1 MEDLLLKSAKKISQT
16 STHFKRYLYHHIDR
30 NQRFVAIKGA
40 RGAGKTTLLIQIGKE
55 LMPQKSV
62 LYIALDDLYFTN
74 STLYSLAENFHLK
87 GGEVLL
93 LDEVHKY
100 QNWSREL
107 KLIYD
112 DFLDLKVIFTSSS
125 ILDIYKGESDL
136 SRRVV
141 NYVLKEMSYREFLIL
156 QKNILL
162 PSYSLS
168 EILAN
173 HSNIAIDLTQK
184 FKPYQYFDEYLKYG
198 AYPFY
203 KNDAALYHQKLIQT
217 ISLIL
222 EIDLPSIENID
233 YNTIVKIKRLL
244 FVLASNVPY
253 TPNISK
259 LSEQI
264 GLTRNALIHVL
275 QLMDKAF
282 LTHSLYQQ
290 SKSISSLNKPDK
302 IWLRNTNLMY
312 ALSKDNT
319 NIGTVRETFVLQ
331 SISELHTI
339 SLPQNGDV
347 FVDQLYTFEIGGKSK
362 TNKQIAQTENAYL
375 LKDNIEIGLNNMI
388 PIWLFGFLY

>member
-1 MEDLLLKSAKKISQT
+1 M
-16 STHFKRYLYHHIDR
+16 
-30 NQRFVAIKGA
+30 
-40 RGAGKTTLLIQIGKE
+40 
-55 LMPQKSV
+55 
-62 LYIALDDLYFTN
+62 
-74 STLYSLAENFHLK
+74 
-87 GGEVLL
+87 
-93 LDEVHKY
+93 
-100 QNWSREL
+100 
-107 KLIYD
+107 
-112 DFLDLKVIFTSSS
+112 
-125 ILDIYKGESDL
+125 
-136 SRRVV
+136 
-141 NYVLKEMSYREFLIL
+141 
-156 QKNILL
+156 
-162 PSYSLS
+162 
-168 EILAN
+168 
-173 HSNIAIDLTQK
+173 
-184 FKPYQYFDEYLKYG
+184 
-198 AYPFY
+198 
-203 KNDAALYHQKLIQT
+203 
-217 ISLIL
+217 
-222 EIDLPSIENID
+222 
-233 YNTIVKIKRLL
+233 
-244 FVLASNVPY
+244 ASNVPY

-282 LTHSLYQQ
+282 LTYSLYQQ

-339 SLPQNGDV
+339 SLPQNGDI